1 MPTGTIARCKVV
13 TTIHAG
19 DHTTDCG
26 TCEQNARIKENMKD
40 DLERAIEEGDLQ
52 AFEDIFEDRDP
63 FEFI

>member
-1 MPTGTIARCKVV
+1 MV

>member
-1 MPTGTIARCKVV
+1 MA

-26 TCEQNARIKENMKD
+26 TCEQNARIKQNMED
-40 DLERAIEEGDLQ
+40 DLERAVLEGDLQ

-63 FEFI
+63 FEFL